1 MKRRA
6 SSEIFGVMAV
16 GAALA
21 IAMGIIMQS
30 SVELVYGGKVT
41 VRDTMDEYKGQ
52 ISELVQV
59 VGTFN
64 NPASVEL
71 INYGS
76 SPIIIDQVRID
87 SENTS
92 YTIYEYDALGE
103 IQEIDGVPF
112 MSITCCFVGVASHFV
127 MVAEALVLN
136 CFSRTLRFSSV
147 FA

>member
-71 INYGS
+71 INYGP

-103 IQEIDGVPF
+103 IQKIDGVGIIPVKKLSKWIRLQQLIPCRF
-112 MSITCCFVGVASHFV
+112 LL
-127 MVAEALVLN
+127 LVQI
-136 CFSRTLRFSSV
+136 
-147 FA
+147 

>member
-6 SSEIFGVMAV
+6 SSEILGVMAL

-21 IAMGIIMQS
+21 ISMGIIMQS
-30 SVELVYGGKVT
+30 SAELVYGGKVT
-41 VRDTMDEYKGQ
+41 VRDTIDEYKGQ

-59 VGTFN
+59 IDTFN

-76 SPIIIDQVRID
+76 SPIIIDQVRIN

-92 YTIYEYDALGE
+92 YTVYEYDALGE
-103 IQEIDGVPF
+103 IQEINGANFIPVKKLVRVDAA
-112 MSITCCFVGVASHFV
+112 VAADT
-127 MVAEALVLN
+127 MQIL
-136 CFSRTLRFSSV
+136 TSS
-147 FA
+147 ANLIDIDLP

>member
-6 SSEIFGVMAV
+6 SSEILGVMAL

-30 SVELVYGGKVT
+30 SAELVYGGKVT
-41 VRDTMDEYKGQ
+41 VRDTMDGYKEQ

-59 VGTFN
+59 IDTFN

-76 SPIIIDQVRID
+76 SPIIIDQVRIN

-92 YTIYEYDALGE
+92 YTVYEYDALGE
-103 IQEIDGVPF
+103 IHEINGANFIPVKKLVRV
-112 MSITCCFVGVASHFV
+112 SAAVAADTMQILTSG
-127 MVAEALVLN
+127 ANLIDIDLP
-136 CFSRTLRFSSV
+136 
-147 FA
+147 

>member
-6 SSEIFGVMAV
+6 SSEIFGVMAL

-30 SVELVYGGKVT
+30 SAELVYGGKVT
-41 VRDTMDEYKGQ
+41 VRDTMDEYRGQ

-59 VGTFN
+59 VGVFN

-87 SENTS
+87 SVNTS
-92 YTIYEYDALGE
+92 YTVYEYDTLGG
-103 IQEIDGVPF
+103 IQKIDGAGIIPVKK
-112 MSITCCFVGVASHFV
+112 
-127 MVAEALVLN
+127 LVRVDTDAAADTMQILT
-136 CFSRTLRFSSV
+136 FSTNLIDIDLP
-147 FA
+147 

>member
-103 IQEIDGVPF
+103 IQEIDGVGIIP
-112 MSITCCFVGVASHFV
+112 VKK
-127 MVAEALVLN
+127 LVKVDTAAAADTMQIL
-136 CFSRTLRFSSV
+136 TSS
-147 FA
+147 ANLIDIDLP

>member
-103 IQEIDGVPF
+103 IQEIDGVGINKSGKYGF
-112 MSITCCFVGVASHFV
+112 RS
-127 MVAEALVLN
+127 N
-136 CFSRTLRFSSV
+136 
-147 FA
+147 

>member
-103 IQEIDGVPF
+103 IQEIDGVGIIP
-112 MSITCCFVGVASHFV
+112 VKK
-127 MVAEALVLN
+127 LVKVDTTAAADTMQIL
-136 CFSRTLRFSSV
+136 TSS
-147 FA
+147 ANLIDIDLP

>member
-1 MKRRA
+1 M
-6 SSEIFGVMAV
+6 
-16 GAALA
+16 
-21 IAMGIIMQS
+21 
-30 SVELVYGGKVT
+30 YT
-41 VRDTMDEYKGQ
+41 VWDTMDEYKGQ

-103 IQEIDGVPF
+103 IQEIDGVGIIP
-112 MSITCCFVGVASHFV
+112 VKK
-127 MVAEALVLN
+127 LVKVDTTAAADTMQIL
-136 CFSRTLRFSSV
+136 TSS
-147 FA
+147 ANLIDIDLP

>member
-87 SENTS
+87 SEIHRIPYTS
-92 YTIYEYDALGE
+92 TMPLEKFKKLM
-103 IQEIDGVPF
+103 VW
-112 MSITCCFVGVASHFV
+112 ASY
-127 MVAEALVLN
+127 MQL
-136 CFSRTLRFSSV
+136 
-147 FA
+147 